1 MIRRRDRCTTLLE
14 CPLRVFSLPL
24 TAVHREVPGGEG
36 CRTVSLHLKNVT
48 ILGLT
53 PAMGWF
59 VNRNFVFIFLFLS
72 FQFSLFYG

>member
-1 MIRRRDRCTTLLE
+1 MVKGIM
-14 CPLRVFSLPL
+14 
-24 TAVHREVPGGEG
+24 GY
-36 CRTVSLHLKNVT
+36 
-48 ILGLT
+48 GLT